1 MIKKILYMIP
11 AVFVLM
17 LGNLTNAF
25 AQESNV
31 EMADALRAD
40 GKIYVVVLVV
50 MIVFTFL
57 TIYLVL
63 TDRQVKKLE
72 KDVKSLGDN
81 K

>member
-1 MIKKILYMIP
+1 MIP